1 MQLSEFTYVFLILCV
16 PFIGYIV
23 STTNPKKG
31 FTLLFSSI
39 IFLAVF
45 INQSIFTFLGILF
58 LGIYANLLNK
68 KEKNYILLLS
78 IISFLIG
85 SFNIVG
91 LALLKSTL
99 PILLVSSVFS
109 LMMIGHWFLVDP
121 TISRVGMKNIA
132 IFSTSLSLGLSVLVF
147 FDFYESSSDLF
158 NLLSNNVLNNVIV
171 FLYVSAAILSFG
183 SFKSLQEKSYTGV
196 MASTGLSY
204 LSLIVSMGASGT
216 LILSI

>member
-23 STTNPKKG
+23 NTTNPKKG
-31 FTLLFSSI
+31 FTILFSSI

-45 INQSIFTFLGILF
+45 INPSIFTFLGILF
-58 LGIYANLLNK
+58 LGLYAKLLDK
-68 KEKNYILLLS
+68 KENKYLLLLS
-78 IISFLIG
+78 TISFLIS
-85 SFNIVG
+85 SFNFVG
-91 LALLKSTL
+91 LELLKAIL

-147 FDFYESSSDLF
+147 FNFYESSSSLF
-158 NLLSNNVLNNVIV
+158 NLLSNGVLNNVIV
-171 FLYVSAAILSFG
+171 FLYISAAILSFG

-204 LSLIVSMGASGT
+204 LSLIVSMGSSGT